1 MPTSGKFSTYT
12 LSVEPYFDFFTGYIV
27 ERGQVIATL
36 DSTLTSLP
44 TRLAPQSSKAL
55 SDGPAPS
62 PATLT
67 LWFKAL
73 GDLQRSVAGSHDFF
87 QHAAR
92 AIHHPGGLEGGIIL
106 LPSDDDWTIAASLI
120 SGVDSEVEFRTDLVN
135 RAVSAKATIFHDTR
149 KIKQTLQNCE
159 LHSAVVSPVFDN
171 DGKPIAAIYGFRSQ
185 NDKNNRRG
193 IRRLEAQFV
202 QVISDSISAAMTRMD
217 AEASAARSR
226 ALLDQTFSPTVARK
240 LESDPSFLDGKNT
253 EVTVLFSDLRGFST
267 ISEAVGPKVTYELLT
282 DVMDCFSAIVSDHD
296 GVVIDFFGDGLS
308 AFWNAPIEQSE
319 HPIFACLCAVA
330 MLESLAELNQRWEDR
345 LGRKLQAGIGVHTGM
360 AQVGNSGS
368 RTRLKYGP
376 QGNTVNIASRI
387 EGMTQEVGC
396 PLIVS
401 SATADRIAVAMAV
414 RKIYRTQLKGIQ
426 QPIDLFEVIPA
437 GRNQLPTDHDQKY
450 SAALAAFESG
460 DFQNTVALLSD
471 LQSSSTVDDP
481 VINFLLSK
489 AKDRVRDKFAPS
501 L

>member
-1 MPTSGKFSTYT
+1 M
-12 LSVEPYFDFFTGYIV
+12 
-27 ERGQVIATL
+27 ERRLVIAPL
-36 DSTLTSLP
+36 DSTLTCLP
-44 TRLAPQSSKAL
+44 QCQSNESHTNL
-55 SDGPAPS
+55 PDGPAPS

-73 GDLQRSVAGSHDFF
+73 GDLQRSVAGSHEFF
-87 QHAAR
+87 QQAAR

-106 LPSDDDWTIAASLI
+106 LPSGEDWTIAASHI
-120 SGVDSEVEFRTDLVN
+120 HGAKSEIEYRTDLVDQ
-135 RAVSAKATIFHDTR
+135 AVSAKATIFHDTR
-149 KIKQTLQNCE
+149 RINQALRSCKI
-159 LHSAVVSPVFDN
+159 HSAVVSPVFDN
-171 DGKPIAAIYGFRSQ
+171 DGKPIAAIYGFRTP

-202 QVISDSISAAMTRMD
+202 QVVSDSISAAMTRMD

-240 LESDPSFLDGKNT
+240 LQHDSSFLDGKTT
-253 EVTVLFSDLRGFST
+253 EVTVLFADLRGFSS
-267 ISEAVGPKVTYELLT
+267 ISEAVGPKVTHELLT

-319 HPIFACLCAVA
+319 HPMFACLCAVA
-330 MLESLAELNQRWEDR
+330 MLESLAELNQRWEHR
-345 LGRKLQAGIGVHTGM
+345 LGRPLKAGIGVHTGM

-401 SATADRIAVAMAV
+401 AATADRISAALTV
-414 RKIYRTQLKGIQ
+414 RRICRSQLKGIQ
-426 QPIDLFEVIPA
+426 QPIDLFEAIPE
-437 GRNQLPTDHDQKY
+437 GSEKLSSDHFRKY
-450 SAALAAFESG
+450 DAALSAFESEE
-460 DFQNTVALLSD
+460 FQRTIDLLMD
-471 LQSSSTVDDP
+471 LQARSPTDDP
-481 VINFLLSK
+481 VTNYLLRQ
-489 AKDRVRDKFAPS
+489 AEDRTQNEFVSSP
-501 L
+501 